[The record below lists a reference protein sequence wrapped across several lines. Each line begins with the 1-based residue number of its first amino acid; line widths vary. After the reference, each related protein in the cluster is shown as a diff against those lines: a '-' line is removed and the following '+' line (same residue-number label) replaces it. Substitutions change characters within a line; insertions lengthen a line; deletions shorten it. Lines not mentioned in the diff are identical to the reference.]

1 MTPRTA
7 RKDPTCS
14 EQCDDYVGRVSWPV
28 DLLNARPEEGSA
40 STYVCADESHQAEAA
55 EWVESVTGHR
65 GVFVPWSRS
74 AAPVVREAADA

>member
-7 RKDPTCS
+7 RKDPTCA
-14 EQCDDYVGRVSWPV
+14 EQCDSYVGRVSWPV
-28 DLLNARPEEGSA
+28 NLHAARPGEGSA
-40 STYVCADESHQAEAA
+40 STYVCADEAHQVEAV

-74 AAPVVREAADA
+74 AAPAVQEANDA